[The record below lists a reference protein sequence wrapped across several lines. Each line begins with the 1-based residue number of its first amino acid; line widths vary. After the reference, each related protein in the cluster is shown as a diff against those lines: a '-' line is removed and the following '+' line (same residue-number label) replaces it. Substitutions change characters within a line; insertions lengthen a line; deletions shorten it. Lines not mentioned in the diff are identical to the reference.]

1 MPTYEIHCR
10 YKHGPH
16 MSAFDEISDADIFGA
31 SAYTTPYDAAIA
43 WARRFSDDDYWYPI
57 VVFVR
62 RSGTFDWLRIAIFL
76 EHVPTYTAKLQHGE
90 SPINAKEAT
99 DA

>member
-16 MSAFDEISDADIFGA
+16 MSDFDEFSGTDMF
-31 SAYTTPYDAAIA
+31 TTPYDAAIA
-43 WARRFSDDDYWYPI
+43 WAKRFTTEDHWYPL

-62 RSGTFDWLRIAIFL
+62 RSGTFDWLRIAVHL
-76 EHVPTYTAKLQHGE
+76 EHVPTYTAKLLHGD

>member
-10 YKHGPH
+10 HKHGPH
-16 MSAFDEISDADIFGA
+16 MSDFDEISDTDMF
-31 SAYTTPYDAAIA
+31 TTPYDAAIT
-43 WARRFSDDDYWYPI
+43 WARRFSADDHLYPL

-62 RSGTFDWLRIAIFL
+62 RSGTFDWSRIAVYL
-76 EHVPTYTAKLQHGE
+76 EHVPTYTAKLLHGD
-90 SPINAKEAT
+90 SPINANEAT